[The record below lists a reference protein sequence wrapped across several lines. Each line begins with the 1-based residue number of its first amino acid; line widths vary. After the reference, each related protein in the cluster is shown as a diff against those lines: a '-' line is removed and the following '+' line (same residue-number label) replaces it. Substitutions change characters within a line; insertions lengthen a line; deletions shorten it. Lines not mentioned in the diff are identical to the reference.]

1 MELNDK
7 HRPTDAALCFAGSPR
22 AGSAFQDTDTLTPE
36 RPRLTKRAIG
46 GWGGGNAPKIGLRV
60 NFCHDVPRIF
70 SIFDLAPACLFEKS
84 SWCKMQAKASIGKSY
99 IPLFFRYPKGLDD
112 YVFRS
117 NLLFRLVYKQLK
129 QTAVQAKT
137 II

>member
-1 MELNDK
+1 
-7 HRPTDAALCFAGSPR
+7 
-22 AGSAFQDTDTLTPE
+22 
-36 RPRLTKRAIG
+36 
-46 GWGGGNAPKIGLRV
+46 
-60 NFCHDVPRIF
+60 
-70 SIFDLAPACLFEKS
+70 
-84 SWCKMQAKASIGKSY
+84 MQAKASIVKSY
-99 IPLFFRYPKGLDD
+99 IPLVFRYPKGLDD

>member
-1 MELNDK
+1 LIFFTHNYA
-7 HRPTDAALCFAGSPR
+7 RR
-22 AGSAFQDTDTLTPE
+22 A
-36 RPRLTKRAIG
+36 
-46 GWGGGNAPKIGLRV
+46 
-60 NFCHDVPRIF
+60 RIF
-70 SIFDLAPACLFEKS
+70 LIFDLAPACLFEKS